1 MLSDCE
7 LAKNEQDK
15 HVGLPSSQVVRVWWD
30 FLQQNGSGITLHVIV
45 NWRFW
50 IPDIPIMKGIGIL
63 KGSAGQCQ
71 NHPAPEQQFT
81 IR

>member
-1 MLSDCE
+1 MSRTNML
-7 LAKNEQDK
+7 A
-15 HVGLPSSQVVRVWWD
+15 LPLLKSLGCGGISCSK
-30 FLQQNGSGITLHVIV
+30 NGSGITLHVIV